1 MEHPGVVV
9 LQGLRAAPREEMP
22 APSEL
27 TAGGSSSVAGIGF
40 NQSSDSTRGWLF
52 FLAQ

>member
-1 MEHPGVVV
+1 MEHPGMVV

-22 APSEL
+22 APSGL

-40 NQSSDSTRGWLF
+40 N
-52 FLAQ
+52 